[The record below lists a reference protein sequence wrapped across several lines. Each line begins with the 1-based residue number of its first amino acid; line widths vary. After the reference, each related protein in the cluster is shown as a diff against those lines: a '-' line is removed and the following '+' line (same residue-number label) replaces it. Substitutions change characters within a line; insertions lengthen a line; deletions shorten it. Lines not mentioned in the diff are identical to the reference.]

1 MRRADSGRTDAG
13 RVREGRVGMRMGQ
26 RRAGLAISAAALAL
40 TVAAGAARGETGVEK
55 APLRF
60 EVSFPA
66 TVRSSP
72 ADGRVFVI
80 VTREGSPEPRLQL
93 GWDTQGV
100 PFFGVNVDGLAPGT
114 PAVVDDRAE
123 GYLVRRVGELPAG
136 DYTVQ
141 ALLSLYHTFHRADGH
156 VVKMHRDAGEGQ
168 RFEAAPG
175 NLTSAPVKVHLDP
188 ATGGAVRLSLDR
200 VIPPVPPAPDTPY
213 VKHVSIR
220 SELLSK
226 FWGEPVTLEATVLL
240 PKGYDREPGV
250 RYPVIYEQG
259 HFSKAPPGLFG
270 VRGHAPAT
278 ADTDEER
285 EARDQW
291 FDGFDEAWLSPS
303 FPRMLLVTFQHPTP
317 YYDDSYAVDSPNS
330 GPYGSAIVREL
341 IPYIEE
347 HFRAIPQPYAR
358 VLTGGSTG
366 GWEALALQVFHP
378 DFFGGTFAYCPDPVD
393 FRAMQLVNIYDW
405 PSAWTVTAGW
415 MELPIPAAVTPTGMV
430 FSTMEQQLAYERVRG
445 DRGRSGEQWDAWQ
458 ATFGPVGEDGYF
470 KPLFD
475 PRTGAIDKNVAAYWK
490 EHWDLRHILESHWPE
505 LAPKL
510 TGKLH
515 VWVGDMDTFYLN
527 NAVHLL
533 DDFLKGR
540 KGTPFRYSVVY
551 GPRQPHGWSGPGN
564 LAGRVREIAA
574 YVAGNAPQGAD
585 ASWNR

>member
-1 MRRADSGRTDAG
+1 M
-13 RVREGRVGMRMGQ
+13 VGWVVSVAVLVLG
-26 RRAGLAISAAALAL
+26 
-40 TVAAGAARGETGVEK
+40 VAAGAAPGGPPEGS
-55 APLRF
+55 AGLRF

-66 TVRSSP
+66 SVRSGP

-80 VTREGSPEPRLQL
+80 ITRVAVPEPRLQL
-93 GWDTQGV
+93 GWDTDGV
-100 PFFGVNVDGLAPGT
+100 PFFGVNVDGLGPGK
-114 PAVVDDRAE
+114 PAVVDDGAE
-123 GYLVRRVGELPAG
+123 GYLVRHLNDLPAG
-136 DYTVQ
+136 EYTVQ
-141 ALLSLYHTFHRADGH
+141 ALLNLYHTFHRADGH

-168 RFEAAPG
+168 RFEASPG
-175 NLTSAPVKVHLDP
+175 NLTSGPVKVRLDP
-188 ATGGAVRLSLDR
+188 AAGGTVRLSLDR
-200 VIPPVPPAPDTPY
+200 IIPPIPPVPDTPF
-213 VKHVSIR
+213 VKHVSLR

-226 FWGEPVTLEATVLL
+226 FWGEPVTLGATVLL
-240 PKGYDREPGV
+240 PKDYEKDPSV

-259 HFSKAPPGLFG
+259 HFSMAPPGLFG
-270 VRGHAPAT
+270 GRGGGPVV

-303 FPRMLLVTFQHPTP
+303 FPRMLFVTFQHPTP
-317 YYDDSYAVDSPNS
+317 YYDDSYAVDSPNA
-330 GPYGSAIVREL
+330 GPYSSAIVQEL
-341 IPYIEE
+341 IPYIEG
-347 HFRAIPQPYAR
+347 HFRVIAQPYAR
-358 VLTGGSTG
+358 ILTGGSTG
-366 GWEALALQVFHP
+366 GWEALALQIFHS
-378 DFFGGTFAYCPDPVD
+378 DFFGGTFASCPDPVD
-393 FRAMQLVNIYDW
+393 FRAMQLVDIYDW
-405 PSAWTVTAGW
+405 PSAWTVSPGW
-415 MELPIPAAVTPTGMV
+415 RDLPIPAAVTPTGMV

-490 EHWDLRHILESHWPE
+490 EHWDLARILESRWSE

-515 VWVGDMDTFYLN
+515 IWVGDMDTFYLN
-527 NAVHLL
+527 DAVHLL

-540 KGTPFRYSVVY
+540 KDPPFRYSIVY
-551 GPRQPHGWSGPGN
+551 GPRQPHGWSGPGS

-574 YVAGNAPQGAD
+574 YVAANAPQGEN